1 MAGLGDVALGDV
13 ALGDVA
19 LGDVALAGVALGD
32 VALGDVAISLTMRKG
47 TILDFAIGQGGGNS
61 IKLSKSAT

>member
-19 LGDVALAGVALGD
+19 LAG

-47 TILDFAIGQGGGNS
+47 TILDFAIGQGGG
-61 IKLSKSAT
+61 IV